1 MGLTFTCMWSEKAS
15 RETSLGLVS
24 TRSSYPSQLRNGIE
38 MGDWMAS
45 WLIEGIGIAAGVIGV
60 LAWGPQIVEVWKHKR
75 HDGISLP
82 TFSIVAFSLSL
93 WLIYGIAIKSTA
105 MIFAN
110 ILTLSVIAIII
121 IGVVRIRKSE

>member
-1 MGLTFTCMWSEKAS
+1 
-15 RETSLGLVS
+15 
-24 TRSSYPSQLRNGIE
+24 
-38 MGDWMAS
+38 MGDWMTS
-45 WLIEGIGIAAGVIGV
+45 CLIEGIGIAAGIIGV
-60 LAWGPQIVEVWKHKR
+60 LAWGPQIMEVWKHKR
-75 HDGISLP
+75 HDGISIP

-121 IGVVRIRKSE
+121 IGVVKIRKSE

>member
-1 MGLTFTCMWSEKAS
+1 
-15 RETSLGLVS
+15 
-24 TRSSYPSQLRNGIE
+24 
-38 MGDWMAS
+38 MAS
-45 WLIEGIGIAAGVIGV
+45 PLIEGIGIAAGIIGV
-60 LAWGPQIVEVWKHKR
+60 IAWGPQIVEVWKHKR
-75 HDGISLP
+75 HDGISIP

-110 ILTLSVIAIII
+110 VLTLSVIALII

>member
-1 MGLTFTCMWSEKAS
+1 
-15 RETSLGLVS
+15 
-24 TRSSYPSQLRNGIE
+24 

-60 LAWGPQIVEVWKHKR
+60 IAWGPQIVEVWKHKR

>member
-1 MGLTFTCMWSEKAS
+1 
-15 RETSLGLVS
+15 
-24 TRSSYPSQLRNGIE
+24 
-38 MGDWMAS
+38 MAS
-45 WLIEGIGIAAGVIGV
+45 TLIEGIGIAAGIIGV
-60 LAWGPQIVEVWKHKR
+60 VAWGPQIVEVWKHKR
-75 HDGISLP
+75 HDGISIP

-110 ILTLSVIAIII
+110 ILTLSVIALII

>member
-1 MGLTFTCMWSEKAS
+1 
-15 RETSLGLVS
+15 
-24 TRSSYPSQLRNGIE
+24 
-38 MGDWMAS
+38 MAS
-45 WLIEGIGIAAGVIGV
+45 PLIEGIGIAAGIIGV
-60 LAWGPQIVEVWKHKR
+60 VAWGPQIVEVWKHKR
-75 HDGISLP
+75 HDGISIP

-110 ILTLSVIAIII
+110 ILTLSVSALII

>member
-1 MGLTFTCMWSEKAS
+1 MS
-15 RETSLGLVS
+15 
-24 TRSSYPSQLRNGIE
+24 
-38 MGDWMAS
+38 DWMAS

-60 LAWGPQIVEVWKHKR
+60 IAWGPQIVEVWKHKR

>member
-1 MGLTFTCMWSEKAS
+1 MT
-15 RETSLGLVS
+15 
-24 TRSSYPSQLRNGIE
+24 
-38 MGDWMAS
+38 S
-45 WLIEGIGIAAGVIGV
+45 WLIEGLGVAAGIIGV
-60 LAWGPQIVEVWKHKR
+60 LAWGPQIIEVWKHKR

-93 WLIYGIAIKSTA
+93 WLIYGIAIKSIA

>member
-1 MGLTFTCMWSEKAS
+1 M
-15 RETSLGLVS
+15 TS
-24 TRSSYPSQLRNGIE
+24 P
-38 MGDWMAS
+38 
-45 WLIEGIGIAAGVIGV
+45 LIEGIGIAAGIIGV
-60 LAWGPQIVEVWKHKR
+60 VAWGPQIVEVWKHKR
-75 HDGISLP
+75 HEGISIP

-110 ILTLSVIAIII
+110 ILTLSVIALII

>member
-1 MGLTFTCMWSEKAS
+1 
-15 RETSLGLVS
+15 
-24 TRSSYPSQLRNGIE
+24 
-38 MGDWMAS
+38 MGDRMTS
-45 WLIEGIGIAAGVIGV
+45 WLIEGIGIAAGIIGV
-60 LAWGPQIVEVWKHKR
+60 LAWGPQIMEVWKHKR
-75 HDGISLP
+75 HDGISIP

-121 IGVVRIRKSE
+121 IGVVKIRKSE

>member
-1 MGLTFTCMWSEKAS
+1 
-15 RETSLGLVS
+15 
-24 TRSSYPSQLRNGIE
+24 
-38 MGDWMAS
+38 MAS
-45 WLIEGIGIAAGVIGV
+45 VLIEGIGIAAGIIGV
-60 LAWGPQIVEVWKHKR
+60 LAWGPQIIEVWKHKR

-93 WLIYGIAIKSTA
+93 WLIYGIAIRSTA

-121 IGVVRIRKSE
+121 IGVVRVRKNT

>member
-1 MGLTFTCMWSEKAS
+1 M
-15 RETSLGLVS
+15 TSL
-24 TRSSYPSQLRNGIE
+24 
-38 MGDWMAS
+38 
-45 WLIEGIGIAAGVIGV
+45 LIEGLGIAAGIIGV
-60 LAWGPQIVEVWKHKR
+60 IAWGPQIVQVWKHKR